1 MNSTPGQGRQ
11 SFFAKFSPI
20 ESSSSS
26 IYIFSLVALLCI
38 GLFYFL
44 SWPVSGGSDTDL
56 WYHLNG
62 GRYLFFHHKPADS
75 GFFSFIAN
83 DRQWANYYWLFQ
95 AIVYALYSFFNY
107 YGLIILRTTLYVLTL
122 GSIVCF
128 LFRDCKK
135 EVNALY
141 FYIVVVLLFQALLPR
156 YFAVVRPHIFSY
168 LFIVLFVCI
177 FEGRRK
183 SWFFVLP
190 FLAVFW
196 VNVHGVEYPVM
207 MLICFAYLADIF
219 LLRLQTRNPISRET
233 LITVIPLL
241 LSLYA
246 VFLTPF
252 GSDLLF
258 SPFKSAPNQHLYIIE
273 LKKLQ
278 LLELLNFDFRTVT
291 TSFTALSN
299 LLILAA
305 TTSFIV
311 GLITRKIKISHFL
324 LFVGGLYLLSRAD
337 RFRYEIILL
346 SLPLIKS
353 YLPFSSELQSKKIA
367 GLGKTVAVLVICF
380 ISFLFLHNVFRPRA
394 HYPST
399 TSNVPA
405 GIAAFLTHVKV
416 GGKVLNDPGHGGY
429 LQWELGDE
437 YRIYMD
443 MEMMLFTDEDFFQA
457 VNAFLKPEVLGQVVA
472 SHRPSFIAPLITNSN
487 FNEVIKKFPNY
498 EPVFFDDVAVLFVDK
513 TRHHEVAEHY
523 KLSTLNPFNL
533 KRIDIGSL
541 PDDKAA
547 LMLAEIKELEA
558 IFPTGEL
565 VNQLLVQFARRNKDY
580 DLAVKHAG
588 QLVQYFP
595 ERQIGF
601 QLQGDI
607 LFEKKLFD
615 QALAS
620 YKKALHLSKDPGK
633 YDIYKKISASFSKT
647 GKPKDAYHAYKKAI
661 VVFATGTSAG
671 EYYELGRLAL
681 KAGKKND
688 GIMYLRFAQQL
699 LSDDDKEMR
708 VRINGLLMKTALQ
721 GQFK

>member
-1 MNSTPGQGRQ
+1 MNSTPGKGRQ
-11 SFFAKFSPI
+11 PFFAQFFSI

-26 IYIFSLVALLCI
+26 IYCFSLAALLCI

-62 GRYLFFHHKPADS
+62 GRYLFTHHKPADS

-95 AIVYALYSFFNY
+95 AIVYVLHSFFDY
-107 YGLIILRTTLYVLTL
+107 YGLIILRTSLYVLTL
-122 GSIVCF
+122 GSIACY
-128 LFRDCKK
+128 LFRDSKK
-135 EVNALY
+135 EINSLY
-141 FYIVVVLLFQALLPR
+141 FYIITALLFMALLPR

-168 LFIVLFVCI
+168 LFIVLFICI

-183 SWFFVLP
+183 AWFFVLP

-233 LITVIPLL
+233 LITIIPVLI
-241 LSLYA
+241 SMYA

-252 GSDLLF
+252 GTELLF
-258 SPFKSAPNQHLYIIE
+258 SPFKSAPNQHLYIVE
-273 LKKLQ
+273 LKKPEF
-278 LLELLNFDFRTVT
+278 LELINFNFTTVT
-291 TSFTALSN
+291 TSFSALSN
-299 LLILAA
+299 LLILAGA
-305 TTSFIV
+305 TGFIV
-311 GLITRKIKISHFL
+311 GMVTRRIRISHFL

-353 YLPFSSELQSKKIA
+353 YPPFSLEFQSKKIA
-367 GLGKTVAVLVICF
+367 GFSQTVAVLVVFC
-380 ISFLFLHNVFRPRA
+380 ISVFFLHNVFRPRA
-394 HYPST
+394 HYPAT

-405 GIAAFLTHVKV
+405 GIAAFLNHIKV

-429 LQWELGDE
+429 LQWELGKE
-437 YRIYMD
+437 YPIYMD
-443 MEMMLFTDEDFFQA
+443 MEMMLFSDEDFFQA
-457 VNAFLKPEVLGQVVA
+457 INAFLNPEVLGQVVA

-487 FNEVIKKFPNY
+487 FNEIIKKFPNY
-498 EPVFFDDVAVLFVDK
+498 EPVFFDDVAVLFIDK
-513 TRHHEVAEHY
+513 TRHQEVAEKY
-523 KLSTLNPFNL
+523 KLNTLDPFAL
-533 KRIDIGSL
+533 KRIDIGAL
-541 PDDKAA
+541 PDDKAD
-547 LMLAEIKELEA
+547 LMLAEIQKLEA

-565 VNQLLVQFARRNKDY
+565 VNQLLIQFARRKKDY
-580 DLAVKHAG
+580 DLALKHAG
-588 QLVQYFP
+588 QLVEYFP
-595 ERQIGF
+595 EKQIGF

-607 LFEKKLFD
+607 LLEKKLFE

-620 YKKALHLSKDPGK
+620 YEKALKLSEGPRK
-633 YDIYKKISASFSKT
+633 YDIYKKISVSFSKT
-647 GKPKDAYHAYKKAI
+647 GKPEEAYKAFKKAI
-661 VVFATGTSAG
+661 VVFATGTSAA

-681 KAGKKND
+681 QAGKKRD
-688 GIMYLRFAQQL
+688 GIMYLRFAQQM
-699 LSDDDKEMR
+699 LSDDDKEMKA
-708 VRINGLLMKTALQ
+708 RIKGLLLKTALQ
-721 GQFK
+721 DQFK